1 MTSTPVPATSRP
13 PRDRAPQR
21 SLNWALIIG
30 LGAAALARPTT
41 NMLTDQLGIELG
53 PIVPLGWTLVISLVW
68 ILVVGLGRTAR
79 PLLTLTLTGVFYALF
94 AIVLSAVASTILLG
108 ALSGPLAQPLA
119 ILPMLLLNA
128 LWGLLCGAL
137 ALALRHA
144 RGRADGDPR
153 REGTGRIV

>member
-1 MTSTPVPATSRP
+1 MTTIPVPVPSRP
-13 PRDRAPQR
+13 TRNCPPQQ

-30 LGAAALARPTT
+30 LGAAGLARPTT
-41 NMLTDQLGIELG
+41 SMLTDQLGIELG

-79 PLLTLTLTGVFYALF
+79 PLLTLTLTGAFYALF
-94 AIVLSAVASTILLG
+94 AIVLSAVASTVLLG
-108 ALSGPLAQPLA
+108 VLSGPLAQPLA

-137 ALALRHA
+137 ALAFRHA
-144 RGRADGDPR
+144 RGRADEGPR
-153 REGTGRIV
+153 REGHGRIV